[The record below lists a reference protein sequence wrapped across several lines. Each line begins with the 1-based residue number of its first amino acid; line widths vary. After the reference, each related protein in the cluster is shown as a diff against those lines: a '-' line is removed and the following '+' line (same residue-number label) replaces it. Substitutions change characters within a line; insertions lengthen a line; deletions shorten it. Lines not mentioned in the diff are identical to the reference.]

1 MVFNLPQPKPIRT
14 WGQELAVAD
23 APAPEQVKYEP
34 VQRRLRTATES
45 LSVVESDP
53 LPTTTHTK
61 GLS

>member
-1 MVFNLPQPKPIRT
+1 MCGFVYETGELLDSARATGLQPSRKP
-14 WGQELAVAD
+14 
-23 APAPEQVKYEP
+23 
-34 VQRRLRTATES
+34 RRLRTATES